1 MDNELR
7 PILFSV
13 VIPTYNHANFLKI
26 ALQSVIDQDYE
37 SWEAIVVD
45 NNSSDNTKEVID
57 SFEDSRIR
65 VVSINNNGIIAASR
79 NIGIKESSGDWI
91 AFLDSDDKWYP
102 SKLYDVNETI
112 KCMPYY
118 DVISSDEI
126 KVNEHKQKIKTLRFG
141 PLPKKSYKHML
152 LYGNKLSTSATV
164 VKKSFIINQKIT
176 FNEHKNYITV
186 EDYDFWLHVA
196 LNGAKF
202 KFIPKIN
209 GEYLIHKTNNSLKE
223 DIHYQNGLFLLND
236 HVFNIQS
243 FTLSKEKLFRKVKTR
258 LNIHKSF
265 LKFEKNNPI
274 PFFKAI
280 VPIFIENPLNSITY
294 ILARGFLYIYN
305 KFPFL
310 R

>member
-1 MDNELR
+1 MNKQ
-7 PILFSV
+7 PILFSI
-13 VIPTYNHANFLKI
+13 VIPTYNHAEFLKI
-26 ALQSVIDQDYE
+26 ALTSVVNQSYKN
-37 SWEAIVVD
+37 WEAIVVD
-45 NNSSDNTKEVID
+45 NNSTDD
-57 SFEDSRIR
+57 SIEIINSFNDKRIKNI
-65 VVSINNNGIIAASR
+65 SIHNNGVIAASR
-79 NIGIKESSGDWI
+79 NKGMREAKGDWI

-102 SKLYDVNETI
+102 NKLHDVYQIVKRTP
-112 KCMPYY
+112 CY

-164 VKKSFIINQKIT
+164 VKKSFILNHKIT
-176 FNEHKNYITV
+176 FNEDKNYITV

-196 LNGAKF
+196 LNDAKF

-209 GEYLIHKTNNSLKE
+209 GEYLIHKTNNSMKD

-236 HVFNIQS
+236 HVFNIQTY
-243 FTLSKEKLFRKVKTR
+243 TLNKEKLLGKVKTR
-258 LNIHKSF
+258 VNIHQSL
-265 LKFEKNNPI
+265 LKFKKNDPI

-280 VPIFIENPLNSITY
+280 ALIFIENPLNSIIY
-294 ILARGFLYIYN
+294 ISARGFSYIYN
-305 KFPFL
+305 KFSIL